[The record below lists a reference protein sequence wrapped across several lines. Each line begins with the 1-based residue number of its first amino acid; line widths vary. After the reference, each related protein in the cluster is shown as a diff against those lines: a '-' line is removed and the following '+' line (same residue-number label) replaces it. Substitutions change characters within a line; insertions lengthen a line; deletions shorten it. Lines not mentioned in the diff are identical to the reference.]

1 MVGLEDPQLV
11 EINALQVS
19 HAHGGDL
26 DDCCIEKSMI
36 WACSKPKYLIRL
48 VSHANDDATKDGKN
62 LKNGQHVS
70 ARFVRRQ

>member
-1 MVGLEDPQLV
+1 
-11 EINALQVS
+11 
-19 HAHGGDL
+19 AHGGDL

-48 VSHANDDATKDGKN
+48 VSHANDDATKDGKY